1 MGAGRVPFPFQDEIP
16 TPIADIIKINLP
28 SLVLC
33 ETVIKAIVILL
44 LWMDDGLAP
53 LRLVMLLL
61 LVACVLLSERAFAQ
75 GYSVRNISTF
85 TWLRA
90 GKGGAPLLK
99 RLRVV
104 GGSSVHV

>member
-1 MGAGRVPFPFQDEIP
+1 MPFPFQDEIP

-53 LRLVMLLL
+53 LRLLL

-75 GYSVRNISTF
+75 GYSVRIISTF
-85 TWLRA
+85 TWLRGRQRRSTTVA
-90 GKGGAPLLK
+90 
-99 RLRVV
+99 
-104 GGSSVHV
+104 